1 MCLQLQ
7 LVCISA
13 AVNESSALTGVQVA
27 ESSAL
32 TGVQVAG
39 IALVAVA
46 LFILIIVVV
55 VIIILLNRRRVR
67 LDTMYDVASSH
78 AVNYPVFPHAVVD
91 G

>member
-27 ESSAL
+27 
-32 TGVQVAG
+32 G
-39 IALVAVA
+39 IALVA

-55 VIIILLNRRRVR
+55 VIIILLNRRRLR
-67 LDTMYDVASSH
+67 RRKMYDVASSH